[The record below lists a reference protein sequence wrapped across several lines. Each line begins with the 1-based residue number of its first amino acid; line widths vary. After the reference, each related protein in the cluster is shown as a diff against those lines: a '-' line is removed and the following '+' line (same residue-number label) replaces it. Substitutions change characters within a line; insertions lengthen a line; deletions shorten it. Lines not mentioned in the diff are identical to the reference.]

1 MVLIKAMRHGLYTIP
16 KIFFFIGLFFWI
28 RGQTYNK
35 KIRRDNMSGLGKQR
49 SRLGKWLDARGVT
62 QTWLVKKSKR
72 SKTTIT
78 TACSDDDYIPSGS
91 SIQKI
96 IKALREIDPTVS
108 ASKFWDV

>member
-1 MVLIKAMRHGLYTIP
+1 LVYFFGYVARLILT
-16 KIFFFIGLFFWI
+16 
-28 RGQTYNK
+28 
-35 KIRRDNMSGLGKQR
+35 KIRRDIMSGLGKKR
-49 SRLGKWLDARGVT
+49 SRLGKWLDARGIT

-78 TACSDDDYIPSGS
+78 TACSDDNYIPSGS
-91 SIQKI
+91 SIQRI